1 MATFQKRGNK
11 WRAIVRKSGHRPLSK
26 SFDTKVVA
34 KNWAREQEW
43 NIDYAA
49 FTDPKKLKAITVGY
63 LIDRFIREF
72 EPGRTKKGS
81 LKILKIGLGSYH
93 LLELTPSDI
102 VDHCKRRRNRDK
114 VSPATQAQDI
124 GFLAEVLRT
133 ARAYWKIPFHGDPVA
148 DARMVLNKLHLIGR
162 PGERKRRPTPDEL
175 NRLHKHWRD
184 NPRQKIPMHD
194 IIDFAVASAW
204 RLGEICRVTWSD
216 LDTKH
221 RTIIIRDRKDP
232 REKIGNDQKVPLLG
246 KAWTII
252 KRQSKDDDR
261 IFPYSERSVSTAF
274 TRACQKLK
282 IEDLHLHDLRHEG
295 TSRLFEDGYV
305 IQEVALCTGHKDW
318 KMLAR
323 YTQLKAKDLHRD
335 TSE

>member
-1 MATFQKRGNK
+1 MATYQKRGNK

-26 SFDTKVVA
+26 SFDTKTLA
-34 KNWAREQEW
+34 KNWAREQERD
-43 NIDYAA
+43 IDSAA
-49 FTDPKKLKAITVGY
+49 FIDPKKLKAITVGY

-72 EPGRTKKGS
+72 EPGRTKNGS
-81 LKILKIGLGSYH
+81 LKILKKGLGSYH

-102 VDHCKRRRNRDK
+102 VDHCKRRRSRDN

-124 GFLAEVLRT
+124 GFLAEVLKT
-133 ARAYWKIPFHGDPVA
+133 ARAYWRIPFQGDPVG
-148 DARMVLNKLHLIGR
+148 DARMVLNKQHLIGR
-162 PGERKRRPTPDEL
+162 PRERKRRPTPDEL
-175 NRLHKHWRD
+175 NRLRKHWKA
-184 NPRQKIPMHD
+184 NLRQKIPMHD
-194 IIDFAVASAW
+194 IMDFAVASAW

-216 LDTKH
+216 LDAKH
-221 RTIIIRDRKDP
+221 KTIIIRDRKDP
-232 REKIGNDQKVPLLG
+232 REKIGNDQEVPLLG

-252 KRQSKDDDR
+252 KRQSKADGR

-295 TSRLFEDGYV
+295 TSRLFEDGYL

-323 YTQLKAKDLHRD
+323 YTQLKAKDLHR
-335 TSE
+335 